1 MKVFSSALV
10 AYAGALAVGLAV
22 EATPIPVVEGDPDS
36 FYSVLRRVQVYMDA
50 YAPFNSFE
58 YGIAESNG
66 VYIVTHWDTS
76 AIPPPQLLD
85 GVNTFPSLEI
95 AEADP
100 DEVAVAALGDNR
112 RSWEFKP
119 PAVRGQIKQIKKLAR
134 QAAKSPRLK
143 VLENEYFA
151 LLDALPGD
159 PVPQTPSLEEAKA
172 LVDERLGVALA
183 AKYRELLSELD
194 LELSRYSTTW
204 WDDAARHDETDV
216 PAEFLEALAM
226 TDGEARQAQALSSSI
241 ALVVDDTGE
250 VTGTAR
256 VLVSTD
262 GVPVVVSDSASPVVP
277 IEDQIAAF
285 LQRLP
290 AERART
296 RALQRSLAASIPTNA
311 VLEDIEDLAAAFPRW
326 EDNVGRQ
333 VHPGEFYTYDGTDVY
348 RVVQGHVT
356 QADWSPPLAPALF
369 LHLPPAGPSG
379 CPPFVQP
386 TGAHDAYAI
395 GDCVE
400 FEGAN
405 YVSLID
411 ANTYSPSAYPAG
423 WELQE

>member
-1 MKVFSSALV
+1 MKKLLFLV
-10 AYAGALAVGLAV
+10 VLLA
-22 EATPIPVVEGDPDS
+22 ATS
-36 FYSVLRRVQVYMDA
+36 
-50 YAPFNSFE
+50 
-58 YGIAESNG
+58 
-66 VYIVTHWDTS
+66 
-76 AIPPPQLLD
+76 
-85 GVNTFPSLEI
+85 
-95 AEADP
+95 
-100 DEVAVAALGDNR
+100 AVAARVGQLQGYLASHGLDFMDPRISVFAESDGTLIDYRWDADALGVPVPDMSALPDESTAEAQVEALAAAR
-112 RSWEFKP
+112 E
-119 PAVRGQIKQIKKLAR
+119 AVR

-172 LVDERLGVALA
+172 LVDARLGVALA

>member
-1 MKVFSSALV
+1 MKKALFAVVSFLAASVFAGPVELGVQAYMAQNGLDPALLNRRGSPAQLV
-10 AYAGALAVGLAV
+10 TRGGETQIKWIRHKLRNIPAPDLGNLLPPEEAQAILDAWEASLDAGA
-22 EATPIPVVEGDPDS
+22 
-36 FYSVLRRVQVYMDA
+36 
-50 YAPFNSFE
+50 
-58 YGIAESNG
+58 
-66 VYIVTHWDTS
+66 
-76 AIPPPQLLD
+76 
-85 GVNTFPSLEI
+85 
-95 AEADP
+95 
-100 DEVAVAALGDNR
+100 
-112 RSWEFKP
+112 
-119 PAVRGQIKQIKKLAR
+119 

-183 AKYRELLSELD
+183 AKYRELLSGLD

-348 RVVQGHVT
+348 RVIQGHVT
-356 QADWSPPLAPALF
+356 QADWSPPLVPALF
-369 LHLPPAGPSG
+369 LYLPPAGPSG

-411 ANTYSPSAYPAG
+411 ANAYSPLAYPAG